1 MKHYI
6 LFIVIVASI
15 VSSCGESDKKKLDG
29 AALSD
34 EVCNCKMKTK
44 GMKYND
50 PERVRIWKECLDLQ
64 GMNYKKVSI
73 NNAEMEI
80 YKKNNSECMRKYT
93 LGN

>member
-1 MKHYI
+1 M
-6 LFIVIVASI
+6 
-15 VSSCGESDKKKLDG
+15 VSSCGESDKDKLDG
-29 AALSD
+29 AALSE

-50 PERVRIWKECLDLQ
+50 PERVRMWKECLDLQ

-93 LGN
+93 LEN